1 MSEGVFV
8 REGGFYRPT
17 QHSGGPWSPDT
28 LHGGPVAG
36 LLAHTLEEAEDRE
49 GFRWSRLQF
58 DLLRPVPRAPLS
70 ATTEVVR
77 SGRRLQLRQAS
88 LWDEE
93 GRLLARAHALSVA
106 EQTLAEEPVRQPGA
120 DESMPSREGLPT
132 TRLEFAGD
140 LDPPR
145 ILPGFASMIELRRI
159 RGIEGKGMG
168 CAWVRIPEPLVR
180 DVPTSSRV
188 RAAASSDFANGL
200 SQRFLGAEFGFIN
213 ADITVHLFREPAGEW
228 MGIDSSCDVD
238 AKGLGWVS
246 AKLFDDRGRLGLIH
260 QCLLVAPRYTG

>member
-8 REGGFYRPT
+8 QEGGFYRPT
-17 QHSGGPWSPDT
+17 EHAGGPWSPDT

-36 LLAHTLEEAEDRE
+36 LLAHTLEEAEDRA

-70 ATTEVVR
+70 ATTEVIR

-106 EQTLAEEPVRQPGA
+106 EQPLAGVPEGQPPA
-120 DESMPSREGLPT
+120 EDTMPSREGLAT
-132 TRLEFAGD
+132 THLEFAGD
-140 LDPPR
+140 LAPPR
-145 ILPGFASMIELRRI
+145 ILPGFASMIELRRV

-168 CAWVRIPEPLVR
+168 CAWVRIPEPIVK
-180 DVPTSSRV
+180 DSPTSSRV

-200 SQRFLGAEFGFIN
+200 SQRFLGTEFGFIN
-213 ADITVHLFREPAGEW
+213 ADITVHLFREPEGEW
-228 MGIDSSCDVD
+228 IGVDSSCAVD
-238 AKGLGWVS
+238 DSGLGWVS
-246 AKLFDDRGRLGLIH
+246 ATIFDDRGRLGSVH